1 MWCPNCKMEYRDG
14 ITVCA
19 DCGADL
25 VEELIEIEP
34 LVVIGTFSKEED
46 AEKLIEFLAYSN
58 VENTVLDYI
67 DSENEWTVSVEKQD
81 EKNAK
86 KLYSAFYQVEQE
98 KEKSQTATK
107 VAEAETDELDSD
119 QEVSED
125 DQVTSQETAEVED
138 VLLEKTKALR
148 TAASTTYVKKEDQ
161 YNDLRYTAIIFLGF
175 GIIGL
180 VFIILNIF
188 TPLNFLNSA
197 LSLVV
202 LSGMI
207 IGFLIV
213 GVTSLR
219 KSFVVKNQIGEETDL
234 TQSLNDWLIA
244 TVTESFLA
252 EVQDDTLSDEVN
264 FFNKME
270 KIKELVVQKFGQ
282 MDDSYLDQTIE
293 DFYNEHFEQSEE

>member
-1 MWCPNCKMEYRDG
+1 MEYRDG